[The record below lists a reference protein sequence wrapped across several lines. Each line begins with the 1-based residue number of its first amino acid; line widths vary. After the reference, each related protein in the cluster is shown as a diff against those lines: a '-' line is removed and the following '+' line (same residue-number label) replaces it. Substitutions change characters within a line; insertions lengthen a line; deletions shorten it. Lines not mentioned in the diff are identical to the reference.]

1 MPINLTT
8 FESTLETK
16 LNAASSS
23 NESKELLLLSKAAE
37 AVNNSITTGGT
48 INGNLTITGDLQVD
62 GTQTVINSSTL
73 TVDDLNITIA
83 DGAATPAAADGAGIT
98 VDGASA
104 NITYTSSTDTWDFNK
119 PISGSYTNLH
129 ADLTT
134 ASVGTSAVID
144 LTKPMHHL
152 TMTGATTFQ
161 AVNVAAG
168 RSCMIVLDTTTTPYT
183 PTWQS
188 DIKWP
193 EAVEPTWANFRYWVI
208 SMTAWNGTTTLASA
222 QGYTI

>member
-73 TVDDLNITIA
+73 TVDDLNITTA
-83 DGAATPAAADGAGIT
+83 DRRAH
-98 VDGASA
+98 V
-104 NITYTSSTDTWDFNK
+104 
-119 PISGSYTNLH
+119 
-129 ADLTT
+129 
-134 ASVGTSAVID
+134 
-144 LTKPMHHL
+144 
-152 TMTGATTFQ
+152 
-161 AVNVAAG
+161 
-168 RSCMIVLDTTTTPYT
+168 
-183 PTWQS
+183 
-188 DIKWP
+188 
-193 EAVEPTWANFRYWVI
+193 
-208 SMTAWNGTTTLASA
+208 
-222 QGYTI
+222 